1 MKMLDFLALSD
12 SGQFTSDDAANLNRD
27 LADKSMS
34 DIPAERRQDVLNYL
48 TNAMLH
54 NSVVHDLRPK
64 IEALIADLER

>member
-1 MKMLDFLALSD
+1 MKILDFLALGD
-12 SGQFTSDDAANLNRD
+12 GEQFTSDDAANLNRD
-27 LADKSMS
+27 LANKSMS

-54 NSVVHDLRPK
+54 NSVDHDLGPK

>member
-1 MKMLDFLALSD
+1 MKMLDFLALGD
-12 SGQFTSDDAANLNRD
+12 GGQFTSDDAANLNRD

-54 NSVVHDLRPK
+54 NSVDHDLRPK